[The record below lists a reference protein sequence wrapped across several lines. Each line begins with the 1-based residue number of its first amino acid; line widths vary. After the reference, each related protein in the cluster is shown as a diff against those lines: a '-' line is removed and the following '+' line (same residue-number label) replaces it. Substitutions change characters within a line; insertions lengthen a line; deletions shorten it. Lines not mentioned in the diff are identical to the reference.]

1 MKKLLSILFL
11 LSVCAALEVPED
23 YQLVPNATRLSA
35 LGPHGRSESICASM
49 SVDMK
54 VSERILAL

>member
-11 LSVCAALEVPED
+11 VSVCAALEVPED
-23 YQLVPNATRLSA
+23 YQLAPNSSRLAA
-35 LGPHGRSESICASM
+35 LNKHGGRVHICASIPEY
-49 SVDMK
+49 MK